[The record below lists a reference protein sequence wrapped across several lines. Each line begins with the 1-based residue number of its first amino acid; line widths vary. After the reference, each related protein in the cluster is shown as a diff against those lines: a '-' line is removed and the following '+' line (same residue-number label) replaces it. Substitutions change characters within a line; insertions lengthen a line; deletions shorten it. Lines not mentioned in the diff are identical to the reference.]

1 MPAVPCT
8 QTLLGLT
15 EQTARERQVAQD
27 SKARR
32 QEAASSRQEQL
43 KAQFLQKQVGAT
55 AGLPAACVLGLGLLG
70 AGRNRAGMLGLQS
83 SLLRQG
89 LCCILL
95 VPPYLDHATAWC
107 QVWRSSA
114 WQSCECNPQV
124 HGVHVPVHATPLLL
138 LARALC
144 MCTSHHHMW

>member
-1 MPAVPCT
+1 MECRTALHPHAAVLARVCSSLQPRQALIMPAVPCT

-55 AGLPAACVLGLGLLG
+55 AGLPVVRVCWVRAC
-70 AGRNRAGMLGLQS
+70 
-83 SLLRQG
+83 
-89 LCCILL
+89 
-95 VPPYLDHATAWC
+95 
-107 QVWRSSA
+107 
-114 WQSCECNPQV
+114 
-124 HGVHVPVHATPLLL
+124 L
-138 LARALC
+138 LAAGSEL
-144 MCTSHHHMW
+144 H